1 MPRYQVFGDGGEV
14 TGFVE
19 VPASPPAS
27 SPSAQL
33 LYHPL
38 YANLGA
44 AVELLPADTQRL
56 CFVGFADRDYVAGET
71 FEYNWSLP
79 LGGEAVDVVYASVGL
94 CVQVNPFSF
103 DPADPVA
110 VVVVAARDE
119 SARIAIP
126 VVAPDGV
133 AYTSVLEVS
142 PIPSPQSIAQGD
154 PLWIVWAVNTTTT
167 QPTFHCNATDNTT
180 PLNAE
185 ALNAGWDPLNEIGAP
200 ATTFTPTFEPPLR
213 GLLKPPIP

>member
-1 MPRYQVFGDGGEV
+1 MPRYQVFGEGGEV
-14 TGFVE
+14 MGFVE
-19 VPASPPAS
+19 VDAAPAAAGG
-27 SPSAQL
+27 AQL

-44 AVELLPADTQRL
+44 AIELLPADTQRL

-79 LGGEAVDVVYASVGL
+79 LGGEAVGVTYASVGL

-126 VVAPDGV
+126 VVAPDGT

-142 PIPSPQSIAQGD
+142 PIPTPQSITRGD
-154 PLWIVWAVNTTTT
+154 PLWIVWAVNAAVT

-185 ALNAGWDPLNEIGAP
+185 ALNAGWDPLNEIGNP